1 MRSLRN
7 LSRFVELLVFILNTI
22 IYFLAVWYLEGG
34 FPTPNSILVQY
45 LFFYAAMVL
54 SLYAFR
60 GYGYI
65 FGRDPEDILVSS
77 SVGVILGALVTVAF
91 VMIFQKHIPKVSF
104 LVLCGIF
111 LVWTPLSRIIVA
123 KLFRKYFPPKEVVVI
138 GKPDKWKNLME
149 EISERL
155 GGKIKIL
162 NWMDSEVEPEEI
174 EKLCT
179 CSVVIAEPNL
189 ITKKETQHALDNLQ
203 AKNKDVTYL
212 PKIAEDILRR
222 VPLQI
227 ASEFKEYYEMVFE
240 MVSLDPKQRAFDV
253 ALSLIT
259 LPITLTLGII
269 ISIMIFIDSGMP
281 IIFSQR
287 RIGLNG
293 KPFTL
298 HKFRSMS
305 NAPKKEMGFAD
316 DHASYITRVGKVLRK
331 FRIDEIPQ
339 IWDVLRGEMSI
350 IGPRPEQPEF
360 EAQFAENIP
369 FYKYRRKLKPGITGW
384 AQVNFSYAADLE
396 ETAKKLE
403 YDLYYVKNRNIMLDL
418 QITLRTAEIMLLMRG
433 AK

>member
-7 LSRFVELLVFILNTI
+7 LSRFVELLVFTLNTI

-91 VMIFQKHIPKVSF
+91 VMIFQKHIPKINF
-104 LVLCGIF
+104 LLLCGIF
-111 LVWTPLSRIIVA
+111 LVWTPLSRIIAA
-123 KLFRKYFPPKEVVVI
+123 KLFRKYFPSKEVVVI

-155 GGKIKIL
+155 GGKIKVL
-162 NWMDSEVEPEEI
+162 NWLDSEVEPEEI

-227 ASEFKEYYEMVFE
+227 ASEFKEYYEMAFE

-281 IIFSQR
+281 IIFRQR

-293 KPFTL
+293 KSFTL

-360 EAQFAENIP
+360 EAQFAESIP

-384 AQVNFSYAADLE
+384 AQVNFSYATDLE

>member
-1 MRSLRN
+1 
-7 LSRFVELLVFILNTI
+7 
-22 IYFLAVWYLEGG
+22 
-34 FPTPNSILVQY
+34 
-45 LFFYAAMVL
+45 
-54 SLYAFR
+54 
-60 GYGYI
+60 
-65 FGRDPEDILVSS
+65 
-77 SVGVILGALVTVAF
+77 
-91 VMIFQKHIPKVSF
+91 
-104 LVLCGIF
+104 
-111 LVWTPLSRIIVA
+111 
-123 KLFRKYFPPKEVVVI
+123 VVI

-155 GGKIKIL
+155 GGKIKVL
-162 NWMDSEVEPEEI
+162 NWLDSEVEPEEI
-174 EKLCT
+174 KKLCT

-212 PKIAEDILRR
+212 PKIAEDILLR

-227 ASEFKEYYEMVFE
+227 ASEFKEYYEMAFE

-281 IIFSQR
+281 IIFKQR

-316 DHASYITRVGKVLRK
+316 DHASYITRVGKILRK

-360 EAQFAENIP
+360 EAQFAESIP